1 MALNFP
7 TSPSIGQIYAGGVNS
22 STWVWN
28 GQAWVIYSR
37 EYGIDWSAIASTGLP
52 RFITQPTNLPA
63 GKQAVVWDLWVIDN
77 YSVDAGTNTYPFGSS
92 TVTDDALLNIRTTL
106 NITGSFTNSGIVNMI
121 F

>member
-7 TSPSIGQIYAGGVNS
+7 PSPAVGEIYAGGANS
-22 STWVWN
+22 STWIWN
-28 GQAWVIYSR
+28 GSAWVIYSR
-37 EYGIDWSAIASTGLP
+37 EYGIDWSGKTSIGTP
-52 RFITQPTNLPA
+52 RFVTTPTHLTP
-63 GKQAVVWDLWVIDN
+63 GSQAVVWDLWVVDN
-77 YSVDAGTNTYPFGSS
+77 YWVDAGTHTYPFGGS